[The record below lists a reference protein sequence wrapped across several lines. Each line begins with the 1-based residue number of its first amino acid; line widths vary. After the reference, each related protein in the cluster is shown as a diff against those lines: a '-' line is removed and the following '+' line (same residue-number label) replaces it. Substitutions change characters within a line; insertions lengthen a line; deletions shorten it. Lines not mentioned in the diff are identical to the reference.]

1 MCVLNQ
7 QYFNHHNNVEWQG
20 YNVNNNATYQ
30 TFMENNVRERLNDAN
45 GQEIVESLLR
55 PIASTGFETDNLEL
69 LLNASTQEERDWAVG
84 ESFAEAILEREFGA
98 IFPWNHSRDL
108 RNENASSAGADI
120 VGLIDDNGQYKLLL
134 GEVKTSEE
142 NRYPPQV
149 VTSRHGI
156 ANQLEIL
163 GTNTTRLMTLIKW
176 LVHRCKG
183 TEHEANFNK
192 AFRHLIQNTNQGMYL
207 VGVLVRP
214 SITANEDDLKSR
226 GTTLGNTFNATATKA
241 LLLAYYLP
249 HSLTDFANLAIGGD
263 Q

>member
-1 MCVLNQ
+1 MLTK
-7 QYFNHHNNVEWQG
+7 QYASNHHGVEWYG
-20 YNVNNNATYQ
+20 YNVNHNAVYQ
-30 TFMENNVRERLNDAN
+30 NFMENNVRARLNDVD
-45 GQEIVESLLR
+45 GQATVESHLR
-55 PIASTGFETDNLEL
+55 SLGSTGFEKDNIEI
-69 LLNASTQEERDWAVG
+69 LLNARAQEERYWAVG
-84 ESFAEAILEREFGA
+84 ESFSEAILEQELGA
-98 IFPWNHSRDL
+98 TFPWNHTRDL

-134 GEVKTSEE
+134 GEVKTSAE

-156 ANQLEIL
+156 ANQLETL
-163 GTNTTRLMTLIKW
+163 GANATRLITLIQW

-183 TEHEANFNK
+183 TNHEPNFNEAVK
-192 AFRHLIQNTNQGMYL
+192 YLFRNSNQGMYL

-214 SITANEDDLKSR
+214 NIAANENDLQSR
-226 GTTLGNTFNATATKA
+226 GTTLGNTFNGTATKA

-249 HSLTDFANLAIGGD
+249 HSLVDFATLAIGGH

>member
-1 MCVLNQ
+1 MLNQ
-7 QYFNHHNNVEWQG
+7 QYLNNHNNVEWQG
-20 YNVNNNATYQ
+20 YNVNNNDTYQ
-30 TFMENNVRERLNDAN
+30 TFMENNVRERLNDAD

-55 PIASTGFETDNLEL
+55 PIASTGFEIDNLEI
-69 LLNASTQEERDWAVG
+69 LLNARAQEDRDWAVG
-84 ESFAEAILEREFGA
+84 ESFSEAILENQIGA
-98 IFPWNHSRDL
+98 IFPWNHARDL
-108 RNENASSAGADI
+108 RNENASLPGADI

-134 GEVKTSEE
+134 GEVKTSVE

-156 ANQLEIL
+156 ANQLETL
-163 GTNTTRLMTLIKW
+163 GTNATRLITLITW

-183 TEHEANFNK
+183 TGYEPNFNEAIK
-192 AFRHLIQNTNQGMYL
+192 YLFSNSNQGMYL

-214 SITANEDDLKSR
+214 NITANEDDLKNR
-226 GTTLGNTFNATATKA
+226 GTTLGNTFNGTVTKA

-249 HSLTDFANLAIGGD
+249 HSLVDFATLAVGGD

>member
-1 MCVLNQ
+1 MLIQHYSNSH
-7 QYFNHHNNVEWQG
+7 YNVAWQG
-20 YNVNNNATYQ
+20 YDVLDNDSYQ
-30 TFMENNVRERLNDAN
+30 TFMENNVRERLSDVD
-45 GQEIVESLLR
+45 GQTIVESHLR
-55 PIASTGFETDNLEL
+55 PLASTGFEIANLDT
-69 LLNASTQEERDWAVG
+69 LLNATAQEERDWAVG
-84 ESFAEAILEREFGA
+84 ESFSEAILEQELDVV
-98 IFPWNHSRDL
+98 FPWNHARDL
-108 RNENASSAGADI
+108 RNENASLPGADI

-134 GEVKTSEE
+134 GEVKTSVE

-156 ANQLEIL
+156 ANQLETL
-163 GTNTTRLMTLIKW
+163 GTNTKRLMTLITW

-183 TEHEANFNK
+183 TEHEANFNE

-214 SITANEDDLKSR
+214 NIIANEDDLKSR
-226 GTTLGNTFNATATKA
+226 GTTLGNTFNGTVTKA

-249 HSLTDFANLAIGGD
+249 HSLTDFASLAIGGD